1 MSNEAKSRINFIKE
15 IFNKSD
21 DKDFFSKKNLQ
32 KVFYYQGKPYLLD
45 AIDFKLFISNKKNNK
60 LLELKKYFENLEK
73 PKFPIKAKIMME
85 KYNLKEGKELGQK
98 LKSLEN
104 LWVEN
109 NFNISEKEVENT
121 FLN

>member
-1 MSNEAKSRINFIKE
+1 MNLRIHDYFERGKKVRIIVNDDTIEAYEGECLS
-15 IFNKSD
+15 
-21 DKDFFSKKNLQ
+21 
-32 KVFYYQGKPYLLD
+32 VV
-45 AIDFKLFISNKKNNK
+45 LFISNKKNSK